1 MKSPLELTAIKMV
14 AGGDALAR
22 HPDGRLIMLG
32 GALPGERVLA
42 REVQRKRDFVRA
54 ETVTIVERSPARRA
68 VSCPQLTKG
77 CGGCDWQHVN
87 PAAQLRLKTEVVQD
101 ALERTGR
108 IAGITVAAG
117 ASIAELGY
125 RTTLR
130 LAVDRQGAP
139 GFRAARSRSA
149 VPTDHCPVAHPRLQP
164 LLETVRLPGAR
175 ELVLRVGARSGDRVA
190 WWSPASAKPAHPLPD
205 DVGTGEDAF
214 VREVVDGVELRV
226 SARAFFQSSPEAAE
240 LIAAAVRRAAGDP
253 AEWQGDVVVD
263 AYGGIGALA
272 ATATPPE
279 LPVVVVESN
288 PAACADAVI
297 NLRHRDAQVINQAV
311 ERWRPC
317 RAGMVVADPARAGLG
332 SEAVERLCATGAR
345 RLVLVS
351 CDAVSFARDARL
363 LQTAGLRL
371 LQAEVLDPFPN
382 THHLEVVGAFAR

>member
-1 MKSPLELTAIKMV
+1 MKPALELTAIKMV

-22 HPDGRLIMLG
+22 HPDGRLVMLG

-54 ETVTIVERSPARRA
+54 EAERIVEPSPARREA
-68 VSCPQLTKG
+68 ACPHLARG
-77 CGGCDWQHVN
+77 CGGCDWQHVE
-87 PAAQLRLKTEVVQD
+87 PAAQLRLKTEVVRD

-108 IAGITVAAG
+108 INGVSVVAG
-117 ASIAELGY
+117 ASIPELGY

-130 LAVDRQGAP
+130 LALDGRGAP
-139 GFRAARSRSA
+139 GFRAARSRRA
-149 VPTDHCPVAHPRLQP
+149 VPTEHCPVAHPRLQS
-164 LLETVRLPGAR
+164 LLETLRLPGAR
-175 ELVLRVGARSGDRVA
+175 ELVLRVGARTGDRLA
-190 WWSPASAKPAHPLPD
+190 WWSPAATKPAHPLPD
-205 DVGTGEDAF
+205 EVATGEHAF
-214 VREVVDGVELRV
+214 VRERVNGVELRV

-253 AEWQGDVVVD
+253 AEWNGHVVVD

-288 PAACADAVI
+288 PAACADAAT
-297 NLRHRDAQVINQAV
+297 NLRHRDAEVINQAV

-317 RAGMVVADPARAGLG
+317 RAGLVIADPARAGLG
-332 SEAVERLCATGAR
+332 REAVERLAATGAG

-351 CDAVSFARDARL
+351 CDPVSFARDARL
-363 LQTAGLRL
+363 LQAAGLEL
-371 LQAEVLDPFPN
+371 LHAEVLDPFPN
-382 THHLEVVGAFAR
+382 THHLEVVGAFGR